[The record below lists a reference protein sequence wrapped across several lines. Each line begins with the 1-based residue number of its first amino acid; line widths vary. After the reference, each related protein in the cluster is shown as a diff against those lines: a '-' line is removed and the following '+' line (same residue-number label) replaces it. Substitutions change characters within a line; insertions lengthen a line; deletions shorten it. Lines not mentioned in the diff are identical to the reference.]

1 MEGDKPT
8 EEDTSG
14 FARSL
19 KDLKSTILI
28 FTRDSDYSPG
38 GPHHFP
44 QVPKKQPE
52 EVKKPSAA
60 AEGRNTPTV
69 TTTVRSGLTPPG
81 YRDQPRTA
89 PKPIDRDSYGP
100 RSPPRN

>member
-19 KDLKSTILI
+19 KDLKSTIMI

-38 GPHHFP
+38 GPHHVP

-52 EVKKPSAA
+52 VVKKPAA
-60 AEGRNTPTV
+60 SEIGPTT

>member
-1 MEGDKPT
+1 MDNCGDYTGYAGLEGDNPT

-38 GPHHFP
+38 GPHHVP
-44 QVPKKQPE
+44 QVPKKQPQE
-52 EVKKPSAA
+52 ERKLAVSAS
-60 AEGRNTPTV
+60 EKVPTV

-89 PKPIDRDSYGP
+89 PKPID
-100 RSPPRN
+100 